1 MKKVYASFLIL
12 LLVALLIS
20 GCDGFIP
27 SSPEEEYDE
36 ENTELA
42 YLKVIPSQATMKVN
56 QSKKF
61 EVKAYNTDNKLIRID
76 VAQVKWVATYECL
89 ACGKVWKL
97 SPTEGSLQT
106 TFTPT
111 NPEKLGSYE
120 VWANYKSEWAKA
132 DVEVN

>member
-1 MKKVYASFLIL
+1 MKKVYTSFLIL
-12 LLVALLIS
+12 LLTALLIA

-27 SSPEEEYDE
+27 SPSEDEYDE
-36 ENTELA
+36 ENTELD
-42 YLKVIPSQATMKVN
+42 YLKVIPSYVTMKVN
-56 QSKKF
+56 ESKKF
-61 EVKAYNTDNKLIRID
+61 EVKAYNTDDNLIRID
-76 VAQVKWVATYECL
+76 TSEVKWVATYQCL

-111 NPEKLGSYE
+111 NPEKLGNYE
-120 VWANYKSEWAKA
+120 VWANYMGKWAKA

>member
-20 GCDGFIP
+20 GCEGFIP
-27 SSPEEEYDE
+27 DNPEQYDE
-36 ENTELA
+36 ENTELD

-61 EVKAYNTDNKLIRID
+61 EVKAYNTDDNLIRID
-76 VAQVKWVATYECL
+76 ASEVKWVAKYQCL

-120 VWANYKSEWAKA
+120 VWAKYKGKWAKA

>member
-1 MKKVYASFLIL
+1 MKKVCASFLIL
-12 LLVALLIS
+12 ILAALLIT
-20 GCDGFIP
+20 GCEGFIP
-27 SSPEEEYDE
+27 NPNEEYDE

-61 EVKAYNTDNKLIRID
+61 EVKAYNTEDNLIRID
-76 VAQVKWVATYECL
+76 VAEVKWVATYECL

-111 NPEKLGSYE
+111 NSEKLGSYE
-120 VWANYKSEWAKA
+120 VWAKYMGEWAKA

>member
-27 SSPEEEYDE
+27 NPNEEYDE

-61 EVKAYNTDNKLIRID
+61 EVKAYNTEDNLIRID
-76 VAQVKWVATYECL
+76 ASEVKWVATYECL

-120 VWANYKSEWAKA
+120 VWANYKGKWAKA

>member
-27 SSPEEEYDE
+27 NPNEEYDE

-56 QSKKF
+56 ESKKF
-61 EVKAYNTDNKLIRID
+61 EVKAYNTEDNLIRID
-76 VAQVKWVATYECL
+76 ASEVKWVARYSSCPSCT
-89 ACGKVWKL
+89 AWKL
-97 SPTEGSLQT
+97 VPKTGSTQT

-120 VWANYKSEWAKA
+120 VWANYMGKWAKA